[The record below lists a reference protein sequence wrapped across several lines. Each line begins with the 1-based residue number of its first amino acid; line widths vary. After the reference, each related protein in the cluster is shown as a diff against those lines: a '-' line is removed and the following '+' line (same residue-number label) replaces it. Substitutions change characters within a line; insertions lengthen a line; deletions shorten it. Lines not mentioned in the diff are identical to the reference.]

1 MFRLSTI
8 TKDHGTRRVL
18 GLDSLTL
25 GAEGL
30 TVILGHNG
38 SGKSTL
44 LGLLARTDT
53 ATTGQITLND
63 QPLAAIPQRKLAQAV
78 AYLPQ
83 RLPPVPGLTLRELVR
98 LGRYPWRG
106 ALGRWQ
112 PQDHAA
118 VNAAMQ
124 ATGAESRAEALV
136 ETMSGGERQR
146 GYIAM
151 LLAQDAPIL
160 LLDEPTSALDPGHA
174 HEVLRLLRKLVDD
187 TGRRVIVVLHDV
199 NLATRFADR
208 VVALREGRIAFDGP
222 PAALLRAEILS
233 MLYAVPMQVVAGP
246 QGHLPLA
253 VVS

>member
-1 MFRLSTI
+1 MFKLDGITRL
-8 TKDHGTRRVL
+8 HGARQVL

-25 GAEGL
+25 GTEGL

-53 ATTGQITLND
+53 ATTGQIFLND
-63 QPLAAIPQRKLAQAV
+63 QVLAKIGQRRLAQQV

-112 PQDHAA
+112 AQDHAA
-118 VNAAMQ
+118 VEAALI
-124 ATGAESRAEALV
+124 ATGGMERAEALV

-174 HEVLRLLRKLVDD
+174 YEVMRLLRRLVDD
-187 TGRRVIVVLHDV
+187 AGRRVIVVLHDV
-199 NLATRFADR
+199 NLAARFADR
-208 VVALREGRIAFDGP
+208 VVALRDGRIAFDGA
-222 PAALLRAEILS
+222 PAKLLTPAILS
-233 MLYAVPMQVVAGP
+233 MLYAVPMQVVPGPAGA
-246 QGHLPLA
+246 LPLA

>member
-1 MFRLSTI
+1 MFRLEGI
-8 TKDHGTRRVL
+8 TRQHGPRRVL
-18 GLDSLTL
+18 ALDRLVL
-25 GAEGL
+25 GEAGL

-53 ATTGQITLND
+53 PTTGQISLHD
-63 QPLAAIPQRKLAQAV
+63 APLAAMGQRKLAQAV

-112 PQDHAA
+112 AADHAA
-118 VNAAMQ
+118 VEAALQ
-124 ATGAESRAEALV
+124 ATGSEARAEALV

-199 NLATRFADR
+199 NLSARFADR
-208 VVALREGRIAFDGP
+208 VVALRDGRIVFDGT
-222 PAALLRAEILS
+222 PAALLDPAILS
-233 MLYAVPMQVVAGP
+233 MLYAVPMQVVPGLAG
-246 QGHLPLA
+246 QLPLA

>member
-1 MFRLSTI
+1 MFRLEGISRL
-8 TKDHGTRRVL
+8 HGAREVLALDKLVL
-18 GLDSLTL
+18 GGD
-25 GAEGL
+25 GL
-30 TVILGHNG
+30 TVVLGHNG

-53 ATTGQITLND
+53 ATAGQISLNGT
-63 QPLAAIPQRKLAQAV
+63 PLAAISQRKLAQQI

-83 RLPPVPGLTLRELVR
+83 RLPAVPGLTLRELVR

-112 PQDHAA
+112 VQDHAA
-118 VNAAMQ
+118 VEAALR
-124 ATGAESRAEALV
+124 ATEGVERAEALV

-174 HEVLRLLRKLVDD
+174 YEVMRLLRRLVDD
-187 TGRRVIVVLHDV
+187 TGRQVIVVLHDV
-199 NLATRFADR
+199 NLAARFADR
-208 VVALREGRIAFDGP
+208 VVALREGRIAFDGT
-222 PAALLRAEILS
+222 PAGLLTPATLS
-233 MLYAVPMQVVAGP
+233 MLYAVPMQVVPGLAG
-246 QGHLPLA
+246 QLPLA
-253 VVS
+253 IVA

>member
-1 MFRLSTI
+1 MFRLEGI
-8 TKDHGTRRVL
+8 RRLHGAREVL
-18 GLDSLTL
+18 ALDKLML
-25 GAEGL
+25 GGEGL
-30 TVILGHNG
+30 TVVLGHNG

-53 ATTGQITLND
+53 ATTGHIFLND
-63 QPLAAIPQRKLAQAV
+63 TPLADIGQRKLAQQI

-83 RLPPVPGLTLRELVR
+83 RLPPVPGLTLGELVR

-106 ALGRWQ
+106 ALRRWQ
-112 PQDHAA
+112 VQDHTAVEAA
-118 VNAAMQ
+118 LI
-124 ATGAESRAEALV
+124 ATGGMQHAEALV

-174 HEVLRLLRKLVDD
+174 YEVMRLLRGLVDA

-199 NLATRFADR
+199 NLAARFADR
-208 VVALREGRIAFDGP
+208 MVALREGRIAFDGAP
-222 PAALLRAEILS
+222 QALLTPAILS
-233 MLYAVPMQVVAGP
+233 MLYAVPMQVAPGLAG
-246 QGHLPLA
+246 QLPLA
-253 VVS
+253 VVA

>member
-1 MFRLSTI
+1 MFRLEGISRL
-8 TKDHGTRRVL
+8 HGARQVL
-18 GLDSLTL
+18 ALDRLEL

-30 TVILGHNG
+30 TVVLGHNG

-44 LGLLARTDT
+44 LGLLARTDLPT
-53 ATTGQITLND
+53 AGQVSLNGVA
-63 QPLAAIPQRKLAQAV
+63 LASIGQRRLAQQI

-112 PQDHAA
+112 VQDHTAVEAA
-118 VNAAMQ
+118 LR
-124 ATGAESRAEALV
+124 ATEGLERAEALV

-174 HEVLRLLRKLVDD
+174 YEVMRLLRKLVDD
-187 TGRRVIVVLHDV
+187 TGRQVIVVLHDI
-199 NLATRFADR
+199 NLAARFADR
-208 VVALREGRIAFDGP
+208 VVALREGRIAFDGAP
-222 PAALLRAEILS
+222 QGLLKPEVLS
-233 MLYAVPMQVVAGP
+233 MLYAVPMQVVPGLAG
-246 QGHLPLA
+246 QLPLA

>member
-1 MFRLSTI
+1 MFRLEAISRL
-8 TKDHGTRRVL
+8 HGARKVL
-18 GLDSLTL
+18 ALDRLEL

-30 TVILGHNG
+30 TVVLGHNG

-44 LGLLARTDT
+44 LGLLARTDVP
-53 ATTGQITLND
+53 TTGRISLND
-63 QPLAAIPQRKLAQAV
+63 TPLAAIGQRKLAQQI

-83 RLPPVPGLTLRELVR
+83 RLPAVPGLTLRELVR

-112 PQDHAA
+112 PEDHAA
-118 VNAAMQ
+118 VETALI
-124 ATGAESRAEALV
+124 ATGGETRAEALV

-174 HEVLRLLRKLVDD
+174 YEVMRLLRKLVDT

-199 NLATRFADR
+199 NLAARFADR
-208 VVALREGRIAFDGP
+208 VVALREGQIAFDGAP
-222 PAALLRAEILS
+222 VGLLDPAILS
-233 MLYAVPMQVVAGP
+233 MLYAVPMQVVPGLAG
-246 QGHLPLA
+246 QLPLA